1 MMKLLLSWDIKQGR
15 DQEYFE
21 FMVREFA
28 PGINRMGLSATEAW
42 LSVYGD
48 ECPQIMMEAVGDDMT
63 SIRSLLDN
71 PEWDELHDKL
81 MEYVENYAH
90 KVVRASKGFQI

>member
-28 PGINRMGLSATEAW
+28 PGINRMGLTPTEAW
-42 LSVYGD
+42 LAVYG
-48 ECPQIMMEAVGDDMT
+48 EGPQIMMEAVGDNIAAVRNM
-63 SIRSLLDN
+63 LDD
-71 PEWDELHDKL
+71 PEWTVLHDKL
-81 MEYVENYAH
+81 MEFVENYDY
-90 KVVRASKGFQI
+90 KIVRASKGFQI

>member
-1 MMKLLLSWDIKQGR
+1 MMKLLLSWDIKPGR
-15 DQEYFE
+15 DQDYFE

-28 PGINRMGLSATEAW
+28 PGINRLGLSPTEAW

-48 ECPQIMMEAVGDDMT
+48 SPQIMMEAVGDDMAAV
-63 SIRSLLDN
+63 RGLLN
-71 PEWDELHDKL
+71 HPEWDQLRDKL
-81 MEYVENYAH
+81 MEYVDNYAH